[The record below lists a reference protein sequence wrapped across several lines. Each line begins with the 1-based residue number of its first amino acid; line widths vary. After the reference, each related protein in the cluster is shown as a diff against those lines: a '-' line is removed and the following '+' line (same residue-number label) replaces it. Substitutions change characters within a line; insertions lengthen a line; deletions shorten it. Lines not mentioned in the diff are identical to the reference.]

1 MRLSLLDWDRLR
13 SDIDKRASFEELCC
27 QLARHEKV
35 PPNSTFVRLA
45 PPDAGVE
52 CYWTLQDG
60 SEWGWQAKYFL
71 ESPSAAGWAQIDES
85 VKKALKARPRLTK
98 YFVCLPVD
106 RSDGK
111 REGQTSFLC
120 RWEQH
125 VEKWQR
131 DKNIEFEYWGSSEIE
146 DRLSRDEH
154 RGQHKYFFDKEFLS
168 SAWFEKHIDDAVSNA
183 GLRYHPEL
191 NVELP
196 IAKIFDA
203 LGRTQRFYSELSR
216 ISKEI
221 IKDTNYAVPRST
233 IREAES
239 GFNELNSTVN
249 VITDI
254 LRRASESEEKPIDF
268 SKIHEFSEKAEKTI
282 HEIIAKLEELH
293 KESGNDFGNKIYHLR
308 RLKGHLSKLKK
319 CAKRDSCL
327 VANTGALLIR
337 GDAGVGKT
345 HLLCDVAKHRCE
357 LGHPGILL
365 HGGHFIGGNPKET
378 IMKELELDC
387 TFDDLLAALD
397 VAGQANGSRS
407 LIMLDALNEGDGH
420 RIWPDYLHGIL
431 NAISK
436 YKWVGIAISVRSIY
450 VSTVIPVDPGSE
462 KLSRI
467 THRGFEG
474 KIDDAIKMFFD
485 NNGIERP
492 SIPLLAPE
500 FYNPQFLII
509 LCSGLQ
515 NMNMTRIP
523 NDLQGLTSVYG
534 FFIDSIDKKLSQS
547 NMLDYS
553 EHEEITRRAV
563 DVLAENMASKNS
575 RFLEYQE
582 ADSCLNEIHPATGH
596 SRSLIHNLIS
606 EGLLSEE
613 RMSPVSNIS
622 KHVVQFTYERL
633 ADHMI
638 VQNQLKN
645 KSEKDLP
652 TLFGTNGD
660 FEEYFSAGG
669 QHRGMLDA
677 LSVQIPEKFK
687 KELIEIEPR
696 LAGSDIALRSFLDS
710 LVWRRPDSI
719 TGSSLSLIEEHILR
733 RKYCLGMLFKV
744 LLTISADPNNLLNGD
759 YLHGYLFKLE
769 MNDRDSSWSIF
780 LHQDY
785 SANGSIVKRY
795 IDWAWHANE
804 ASLRPESIYL
814 ASLAL
819 AWFLTSSNRSI
830 RDKATKALVSLW
842 SARIDILVR
851 VLQRFDGCNDPYVV
865 ERLFCAAYGC
875 AMRSDDTDQLKE
887 LAQYTYSAIFKDGKP
902 PPNILLRDY
911 ARRIIEYAMRK
922 EIDLDI
928 EPDKLSPP
936 YSSDWIEIFP
946 SETEIDELEQT
957 YSKTESK
964 GALQIFHSLGWM
976 GDFYRYIIGG
986 NSGSFQWSCIR
997 LLPNR
1002 LPRMRLLDQFAKNL
1016 KKDQRPYWQNYLA
1029 GTSTKGELRQ
1039 RLNKNQR
1046 DIFDRHVSS
1055 CVELL
1060 SEQNRRDIIP
1070 DLLALARW
1078 IVKKVFALGWS
1089 KERFEMYDQVSARY
1103 RLDRSSGSNERIG
1116 KKYQWIAYYELL
1128 ARVSDN
1134 FEFLDDDGIDTFS
1147 IYDGPWQLFDLR
1159 NIDPSLLPAEATKNS
1174 PGSNRTY
1181 GKNESFYDTWDSP
1194 IDDAQWLKNTQD
1206 LPNFESFIEINQDN
1220 GSEWLALGG
1229 SVALW
1234 QPVSADQEPY
1244 ELPRRSIFFS
1254 LESRLTRKTN
1264 MSKLYNWSK
1273 DLSPHRGKFPKPPSF
1288 DNLFLGELYWDRAV
1302 GQPAHFDPSYIESH
1316 ALPYNLPVRSI
1327 TSTYMY
1333 ASQASEY
1340 DHSSDGE
1347 ATCRLPNKLLVEK
1360 MNLKNKGDGTF
1371 VNFKG
1376 EIVVY
1381 DPSMAS
1387 QDSGVL
1393 LVRKEEFSRFLLE
1406 NNYRVVWRLIGRKT
1420 ITGGAMSDVG
1430 NWKGEMEIGGSYK
1443 MVNGKIKG
1451 ISNTSFIEPPK

>member
-1 MRLSLLDWDRLR
+1 MLGWDKLR
-13 SDIDKRASFEELCC
+13 SDVDKRGSFEELCC

-35 PPNSTFVRLA
+35 PPNSTFRRLA

-154 RGQHKYFFDKEFLS
+154 RGRHKYFFDKEFLS

-203 LGRTQRFYSELSR
+203 LGRTQRFYSELGR

-239 GFNELNSTVN
+239 EFNELNSTIN
-249 VITDI
+249 VITGI
-254 LRRASESEEKPIDF
+254 LRRASESEQKPIDF
-268 SKIHEFSEKAEKTI
+268 SKIHEFSEKAEETI
-282 HEIIAKLEELH
+282 HEIIAKLEGPH
-293 KESGNDFGNKIYHLR
+293 KERGNDFGNKIYHLR
-308 RLKGHLSKLKK
+308 RLEEHLSKLKK
-319 CAKRDSCL
+319 CAKRDFCL

-378 IMKELELDC
+378 IMKELELGG
-387 TFDDLLAALD
+387 TFDDLLAALNI
-397 VAGQANGSRS
+397 AGQANGSKS
-407 LIMLDALNEGDGH
+407 LIMIDALNEGDGH
-420 RIWPDYLHGIL
+420 RIWPGYLHGIL

-450 VSTVIPVDPGSE
+450 ESAVIPVELGSE

-582 ADSCLNEIHPATGH
+582 ADRCLNEIHPTTGH
-596 SRSLIHNLIS
+596 SRSLIRNLIS

-645 KSEKDLP
+645 KSEKDLL

-660 FEEYFSAGG
+660 FEEHFSAGG

-719 TGSSLSLIEEHILR
+719 TGSSLSLIEKHMLR
-733 RKYCLGMLFKV
+733 KKYCLGMLFKV
-744 LLTISADPNNLLNGD
+744 LLTISADPSNPLNGD

-785 SANGSIVKRY
+785 SANGSIVKRH
-795 IDWAWHANE
+795 IDWAWHANK
-804 ASLRPESIYL
+804 ASLRPKSIYL
-814 ASLAL
+814 TSLAL

-842 SARIDILVR
+842 SARMDILVG
-851 VLQRFDGCNDPYVV
+851 VLQKFDGCNDPYVV

-875 AMRSDDTDQLKE
+875 AMRSDDIDQLKE
-887 LAQYTYSAIFKDGKP
+887 LAQYTYSVIFKDGKP

-911 ARRIIEYAMRK
+911 ARRIVECALHK

-936 YSSDWIEIFP
+936 YSSDWIESFP

-957 YSKTESK
+957 YSETGST
-964 GALQIFHSLGWM
+964 GALQIFRSLGRM

-986 NSGSFQWSCIR
+986 NSKSFQWSSIR

-1002 LPRMRLLDQFAKNL
+1002 LPRMQLLDQFDKNL
-1016 KKDQRPYWQNYLA
+1016 KNNQLPYWQNYLA
-1029 GTSTKGELRQ
+1029 GTSTKEELRQ
-1039 RLNKNQR
+1039 RLNKSQR
-1046 DIFDRHVSS
+1046 DILDRHVSP

-1060 SEQNRRDIIP
+1060 SEQNRRDIVP
-1070 DLLALARW
+1070 DLHEFARW
-1078 IVKKVFALGWS
+1078 IVKKVFALGWFE
-1089 KERFEMYDQVSARY
+1089 ERFEMHDRGSSQY
-1103 RLDRSSGSNERIG
+1103 RLYRSRNPNERIG

-1134 FEFLDDDGIDTFS
+1134 FEFFDGS
-1147 IYDGPWQLFDLR
+1147 GLNALGIYDGPWQLFHLR

-1174 PGSNRTY
+1174 PDSNHAYR
-1181 GKNESFYDTWDSP
+1181 GDESFYDAWDSP
-1194 IDDAQWLKNTQD
+1194 IDDVQWLKNTQD
-1206 LPNFESFIEINQDN
+1206 LPNPKSLIEINQDD

-1229 SVALW
+1229 DITLE
-1234 QPVSADQEPY
+1234 QPVPVDQEPY
-1244 ELPRRSIFFS
+1244 ELPRRSIFFL
-1254 LESRLTRKTN
+1254 LESCLTRKTN
-1264 MSKLYNWSK
+1264 INKLYNWSK
-1273 DLSPHRGKFPKPPSF
+1273 ELSSNRGEFPEPPSF
-1288 DNLFLGELYWDRAV
+1288 DNLFLGELYWDIVV
-1302 GQPAHFDPSYIESH
+1302 GQPAHFEPSYIESH
-1316 ALPYNLPVRSI
+1316 VLPYNLPVRSI
-1327 TSTYMY
+1327 TSTYMH
-1333 ASQASEY
+1333 ASQASGY

-1347 ATCRLPNKLLVEK
+1347 TMWRLPNKLLVEK
-1360 MNLKNKGDGTF
+1360 MNLKNKEDGTF
-1371 VNFKG
+1371 VNLQG
-1376 EIVVY
+1376 EIVAY
-1381 DPSMAS
+1381 DPSVLGQDAS
-1387 QDSGVL
+1387 VL
-1393 LVRKEEFSRFLLE
+1393 LVRKEEFNRFLLE
-1406 NNYRVVWRLIGRKT
+1406 NNYRIVWRLIGRKT
-1420 ITGGAMSDVG
+1420 IIGGAMSDSR
-1430 NWKGEMEIGGSYK
+1430 NRQGELEIDGSYK
-1443 MVNGKIKG
+1443 IVNRKIKG
-1451 ISNTSFIEPPK
+1451 TSNTSFIEPPK